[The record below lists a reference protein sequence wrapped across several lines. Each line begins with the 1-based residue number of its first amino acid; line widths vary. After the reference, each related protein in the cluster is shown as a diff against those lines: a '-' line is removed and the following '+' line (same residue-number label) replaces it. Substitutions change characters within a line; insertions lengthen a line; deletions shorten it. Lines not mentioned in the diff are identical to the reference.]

1 MVYIVFDKIP
11 SGSGVATLV
20 NKFTFN
26 GDFNQKE
33 RLFVVMAM
41 QKLAEELHWPV
52 IRKFEKRKVSS
63 SFKEKI
69 WGAVLADM
77 HLISKLDKGI
87 RFLLCVVIVLSKDAC
102 VLSLKDKKGRTIVNA
117 FQSILNNLKRNLR

>member
-33 RLFVVMAM
+33 RPCVVMAM
-41 QKLAEELHWPV
+41 QTVAEELHGPV

>member
-41 QKLAEELHWPV
+41 QKLAEELH
-52 IRKFEKRKVSS
+52 
-63 SFKEKI
+63 
-69 WGAVLADM
+69 
-77 HLISKLDKGI
+77 
-87 RFLLCVVIVLSKDAC
+87 
-102 VLSLKDKKGRTIVNA
+102 
-117 FQSILNNLKRNLR
+117 